1 MNKQKPSKIQRRVWA
16 VLLIGGL
23 AAVGGWF
30 FLDHSAARSMASGD
44 EAASVET
51 PAPATVAGE
60 LPAISAE
67 GYVVPAHYALLS
79 FAASN
84 TVASIDVAEGDW
96 VEAGATLITL
106 ENSAQRAALAQA
118 EANLAHAQANLDR
131 LQAGARAEE
140 IAQAQAAAEVAEL
153 NLYRLVDGATAEQI
167 ASADATIVAAR
178 ANLARVQAGATPAE
192 ITAAEATLRQAE
204 ASLRNAQSAY
214 NQVSWANDIG
224 ARPESLR
231 LEQASVEYE
240 RAKAQYENVVA
251 GATAEDVWVAQAQ
264 VAQAQAARDEVLADA
279 HPADVARAQANVRS
293 AAAALDLLKAG
304 AGPEEIAA
312 AQAQVAAATA
322 AVAQAAAALETTI
335 LTAPF
340 AGEVSSVAVR
350 MGEFVAPG
358 VPVIRLGDTRQWLVE
373 TDTLSELDVV
383 GLHEGEAVTVAVDA
397 LSGATFRGRVEHIQP
412 ASDFKRGDVTY
423 TATIVLD
430 EAGAGKG
437 ELRWGMSAAVTK

>member
-1 MNKQKPSKIQRRVWA
+1 MDTHTNSHTIRKA
-16 VLLIGGL
+16 GFALLVGL
-23 AAVGGWF
+23 LVAAGAWIL
-30 FLDHSAARSMASGD
+30 LDQSAALSMTQD
-44 EAASVET
+44 ENT
-51 PAPATVAGE
+51 
-60 LPAISAE
+60 AISAAAPDAPSAALPSVTAE
-67 GYVVPAHYALLS
+67 GYVMPAHYALLS

-106 ENSAQRAALAQA
+106 EASAQQAALAQA
-118 EANLAHAQANLDR
+118 EANLAQAQANLDR

-167 ASADATIVAAR
+167 ASADKAIAAAR

-231 LEQASVEYE
+231 LEQATFEYE

-251 GATAEDVWVAQAQ
+251 GATAEDVWVAQTQ

-279 HPADVARAQANVRS
+279 HPADVAMAQANVRS
-293 AAAALDLLKAG
+293 AAAALDLLEAG
-304 AGPEEIAA
+304 ARPEEIAA
-312 AQAQVAAATA
+312 AQAQVAAAAA

-350 MGEFVAPG
+350 VGEFVAPG

-383 GLHEGEAVTVAVDA
+383 SLLEGDIVTVAVDA
-397 LSGATFRGRVEHIQP
+397 LPGVTFRGRVERIQP

-430 EAGAGKG
+430 GAGDGKSD
-437 ELRWGMSAAVTK
+437 LRWGMSAAVKK